1 MNKKIFL
8 TISKNKINNDDLLL
22 TFSEIKNSKN
32 ITYSKLIHYSLKLMF
47 KNDKD
52 LNEQIIRLNHIF
64 VNNKYCLKLIYLNKF
79 SKMINGKIE
88 EHDTIRNACIVAKFD
103 SEIDDININI
113 ISFFVDIEVKQKDQF
128 QFILKRIEFDKNNI
142 CLDNSI
148 EDLEI
153 EIKIEDQLTSIFNI
167 DDLVHKH
174 DKYFSDDD
182 YNPITDKL
190 KLSKWRDVISILQKM
205 YDGNQNFLDN
215 YFLKF
220 ENQVYLCS
228 KTDINNEKNLVL
240 TENDDLINNT
250 DIKVIDKENYP
261 LIEKIK
267 NHIKTLEDENNQ
279 NHNNIE
285 EYTKNKVVNENNKF
299 EIEENI
305 NNKNK
310 YLNDISNLISN
321 NDSKIED
328 YNVCIKNLSTNK
340 KIDSNDPI
348 LTQIEDYHNQINKYK
363 LEKDELELKENEV
376 KKSCQELKESLK
388 NIEININEYD
398 KKINKCNEIIKNN
411 NIKIMYLKNSLE
423 NLKDYKFFYLIKNI
437 IFEEEEQKFESIKQ
451 NINNI
456 SLNDIDNKI
465 SINRNDVA
473 NAKKVKRYYYAI
485 NQLNSGYY
493 KNFNL
498 FKSIKEPS
506 NIILFKNEVSNNIQQ
521 KYKLNKTQLSSVQK
535 AINIDDIFYL
545 QGPPGTGKTQ
555 TLCAIAESV
564 IERGDNLLMCSSTH
578 EAINN
583 FLERLAE
590 NNRNNPNILIFKY
603 KFLSTKEGESTS
615 NNNEFSEKD
624 LYKNF
629 KKCIYNNLIKNN
641 ESKKLLL
648 EYIQKYGSK
657 IPEIKKGNT
666 FLSTLNK
673 IEENFDFFQDN
684 IESFNIKGNDG
695 EFLYPFDDC
704 YEVIKYEDLKQIKWK
719 LESYYDNLKEKNME
733 LYNQIIAFDNIVN
746 KYINQNNIQLIIDI
760 PNIINKL
767 DNMLK
772 DDGLSQ
778 KIQNIRDI
786 YDSNTEDN
794 LEDEFLNYIF
804 NNNMINVI
812 GITTSSR
819 QSIQINNRTKNLF
832 SDYNIET
839 MLIDEISKSS
849 TPEILA
855 KAVLAKR
862 IILSGD
868 YRQLPPS
875 AEFCSNIELEQL
887 KQFIINSSEDKLNTF
902 HNNETFKIWKDYIKN
917 EDWKKLLK
925 DDIVDLFKTSFFV
938 NQVNKLK
945 NNHISSN
952 NKAYEFLNE
961 SWRFSGKILDIV
973 NSIYDDNEKLIN
985 AKDNNNKYNLIINNK
1000 NLDSELV
1007 MVDTSIFDNE
1017 FFQKYHKSNLEIYN
1031 NNIFT
1036 FDQSGIPFELQNSKD
1051 IKLNS
1056 ESLYNQ
1062 YTAIVIVKIIEQL
1075 FSNNLSKFNDNNRI
1089 GIITLTKTQK
1099 SLVKQ
1104 YINIF
1109 IDKQYRQYIKVDTI
1123 DNFQGR
1129 EEEIIIVDFIRGQN
1143 KIQDQKLISTNPR
1156 NLSFLE
1162 EVERINVA
1170 ISRAKSKLILVGSFK
1185 GYLNKL
1191 NIKTYGK
1198 LFYKYYECIG
1208 ESDDSYIRF
1217 GGK

>member
-1 MNKKIFL
+1 MSKKLFL

-22 TFSEIKNSKN
+22 TFSEIKNSEG
-32 ITYSKLIHYSLKLMF
+32 ITYSKLIHYSLNLMF
-47 KNDKD
+47 KNNKNLD
-52 LNEQIIRLNHIF
+52 EQIIRLNDIF

-79 SKMINGKIE
+79 SKMINRNIE

-113 ISFFVDIEVKQKDQF
+113 ISFFVDIKVKKKDEF

-148 EDLEI
+148 KDLEI
-153 EIKIEDQLTSIFNI
+153 EIKFEDQLTSLYNI
-167 DDLVHKH
+167 EDLVNNY
-174 DKYFSDDD
+174 DKYYSNDD
-182 YNPITDKL
+182 YNTNTDKL
-190 KLSKWRDVISILQKM
+190 KLSKWHDVISILQKM
-205 YDGNQNFLDN
+205 YDGKQNFLDN

-228 KTDINNEKNLVL
+228 KTNINNEKNLVL
-240 TENDDLINNT
+240 TENDDLISNP
-250 DIKVIDKENYP
+250 DIKDIDKENYE

-267 NHIKTLEDENNQ
+267 THIKTLEDENNQ
-279 NHNNIE
+279 NFNQIE

-299 EIEENI
+299 EIGKNI
-305 NNKNK
+305 INKNK
-310 YLNDISNLISN
+310 ELNDIRNLISDI
-321 NDSKIED
+321 DSKIED
-328 YNVCIKNLSTNK
+328 YDLRIKNLSTNK

-348 LTQIEDYHNQINKYK
+348 LTQIDDYHNQIKKYK
-363 LEKDELELKENEV
+363 LEKDELELKKIEV
-376 KKSCQELKESLK
+376 QQSHKELKESLK

-398 KKINKCNEIIKNN
+398 KKINECNEKTIKNN
-411 NIKIMYLKNSLE
+411 QKIKNLKNSLE

-437 IFEEEEQKFESIKQ
+437 IFEEEQKFESIKP
-451 NINNI
+451 NINDI
-456 SLNDIDNKI
+456 SLNDNHNKI

-506 NIILFKNEVSNNIQQ
+506 NNISFQNEVSDNIKQ
-521 KYKLNKTQLSSVQK
+521 KYKLNTKQLISVQK

-603 KFLSTKEGESTS
+603 KFLSTKEGEFTS
-615 NNNEFSEKD
+615 NNDEFSEKD

-648 EYIQKYGSK
+648 EYIQKYGYK

-673 IEENFDFFQDN
+673 IDENFDFFQNN
-684 IESFNIKGNDG
+684 IESFNIIGNDG

-704 YEVIKYEDLKQIKWK
+704 YKEIKHEDLKQIKSI
-719 LESYYDNLKEKNME
+719 LERYYDNYLKEKNIE

-746 KYINQNNIQLIIDI
+746 KYINQNNIELIIDI
-760 PNIINKL
+760 PNIIKKL

-778 KIQNIRDI
+778 KIQNIRDV
-786 YDSNTEDN
+786 YDSNKEDN

-804 NNNMINVI
+804 ENNMINVI

-819 QSIQINNRTKNLF
+819 QSIQINGMTKNLF

-875 AEFCSNIELEQL
+875 AEFCSNTELEQL
-887 KQFIINSSEDKLNTF
+887 KQFIIKSSEDKFNNNT
-902 HNNETFKIWKDYIKN
+902 TFKIWKEYIKN
-917 EDWKKLLK
+917 EGWEKLLK

-938 NQVNKLK
+938 TQVNKLK
-945 NNHISSN
+945 NNQISN

-961 SWRFSGKILDIV
+961 SWRFSRKILDIV

-985 AKDNNNKYNLIINNK
+985 VKEINNKYKLIINNK

-1017 FFQKYHKSNLEIYN
+1017 FFQKYHKSNLENYN
-1031 NNIFT
+1031 NNIST
-1036 FDQSGIPFELQNSKD
+1036 FDQNGKPFELQNGKD

-1056 ESLYNQ
+1056 DSLYNQ
-1062 YTAIVIVKIIEQL
+1062 YTAIVIVKIIEEL
-1075 FSNNLSKFNDNNRI
+1075 FSNNLSKFNDSNRI

-1109 IDKQYRQYIKVDTI
+1109 IDKQYRKYIKVDTI

-1143 KIQDQKLISTNPR
+1143 KIQDQKHITTNSR

-1185 GYLNKL
+1185 DYLNKL

-1198 LFYKYYECIG
+1198 LFYTYYEHTG
-1208 ESDDSYIRF
+1208 ESDDSYIMF

>member
-1 MNKKIFL
+1 MNKKLFL

-22 TFSEIKNSKN
+22 TFSEIKNSKS
-32 ITYSKLIHYSLKLMF
+32 ITYSELIHYSLNLMF
-47 KNDKD
+47 KNDKNLD
-52 LNEQIIRLNHIF
+52 EQIIRLNDIF

-79 SKMINGKIE
+79 SKMINRNIE

-113 ISFFVDIEVKQKDQF
+113 ISFFVDIKVMQKDEF

-142 CLDNSI
+142 CFDNSI
-148 EDLEI
+148 KDLEI
-153 EIKIEDQLTSIFNI
+153 EIKFEDQLTSIWSI
-167 DDLVHKH
+167 EDLVNNYY
-174 DKYFSDDD
+174 KYYSNDD
-182 YNPITDKL
+182 YNTNTDKL
-190 KLSKWRDVISILQKM
+190 KLSKWHDVISILQKM
-205 YDGNQNFLDN
+205 YDGSQNFLDN

-228 KTDINNEKNLVL
+228 KTNINNEKNLVL
-240 TENDDLINNT
+240 TENDDLISNP
-250 DIKVIDKENYP
+250 DIKDIDKENYE

-267 NHIKTLEDENNQ
+267 THIKTLEDENNR
-279 NHNNIE
+279 NLNNIK
-285 EYTKNKVVNENNKF
+285 EYTENKVKNENDKF
-299 EIEENI
+299 EIEKNI
-305 NNKNK
+305 NNKEK
-310 YLNDISNLISN
+310 ELNDISNLISDVN
-321 NDSKIED
+321 SKIED
-328 YNVCIKNLSTNK
+328 YNVYIEKLSTNK
-340 KIDSNDPI
+340 KIDSNDQI
-348 LTQIEDYHNQINKYK
+348 LTQIDDYHNQIKKYK
-363 LEKDELELKENEV
+363 LEKDELELKKIEV
-376 KKSCQELKESLK
+376 QQSHKELNESLK
-388 NIEININEYD
+388 NTKININEYD

-437 IFEEEEQKFESIKQ
+437 IFEQEEQKFESIKQ
-451 NINNI
+451 NINDI
-456 SLNDIDNKI
+456 SLNNNNHNKI

-506 NIILFKNEVSNNIQQ
+506 NIIWFKNEVSDNIKQ
-521 KYKLNKTQLSSVQK
+521 KYKLNKKQLSSVQK

-648 EYIQKYGSK
+648 EYIQKYGYEV
-657 IPEIKKGNT
+657 PEIKKGNT

-673 IEENFDFFQDN
+673 IDENFDFFQDN

-719 LESYYDNLKEKNME
+719 LESYYDNLKEKNIE
-733 LYNQIIAFDNIVN
+733 LYNQIIAFNNIVN
-746 KYINQNNIQLIIDI
+746 KYINQNNIELIIDI
-760 PNIINKL
+760 PNIINNL

-778 KIQNIRDI
+778 KIQNIRDV
-786 YDSNTEDN
+786 YDSNKEDN

-804 NNNMINVI
+804 ENNMINVI

-819 QSIQINNRTKNLF
+819 QSIQINNMTKNLF

-875 AEFCSNIELEQL
+875 AEFCSNTELEQL
-887 KQFIINSSEDKLNTF
+887 KQFIIKSPEDKFN
-902 HNNETFKIWKDYIKN
+902 NNETFKYWKEYIVKN
-917 EDWKKLLK
+917 EDWEKLLK

-1000 NLDSELV
+1000 NLNSELV

-1036 FDQSGIPFELQNSKD
+1036 FDQNGKPFELQNGKD

-1062 YTAIVIVKIIEQL
+1062 YTAIVIVKIIEEL
-1075 FSNNLSKFNDNNRI
+1075 FSNNDSKFNDSNRI

-1143 KIQDQKLISTNPR
+1143 KIQSQKLILTNLR

-1185 GYLNKL
+1185 YYLNDL

-1198 LFYKYYECIG
+1198 LFYKYYECID
-1208 ESDDSYIRF
+1208 ESADSYIKF

>member
-1 MNKKIFL
+1 MSKKLFL
-8 TISKNKINNDDLLL
+8 TISRTKINNDDLLL
-22 TFSEIKNSKN
+22 TFSEIKNSKS
-32 ITYSKLIHYSLKLMF
+32 ITYSELIHYSLNLMF
-47 KNDKD
+47 KNDKNLD
-52 LNEQIIRLNHIF
+52 EQIIRLNDIF

-79 SKMINGKIE
+79 SKMINRNIE

-113 ISFFVDIEVKQKDQF
+113 ISFFVDIKVMQKDEF

-142 CLDNSI
+142 CLDNSTK
-148 EDLEI
+148 DSEI
-153 EIKIEDQLTSIFNI
+153 EIKFEDELTSIWSI
-167 DDLVHKH
+167 DDLVKKC

-182 YNPITDKL
+182 YNTNTDKL
-190 KLSKWRDVISILQKM
+190 NLSKWHDVISILQKM
-205 YDGNQNFLDN
+205 YDGKQNFLDN

-228 KTDINNEKNLVL
+228 KTNINNEKNLVL
-240 TENDDLINNT
+240 TENDDLINNP
-250 DIKVIDKENYP
+250 DIKDIDKENYE

-279 NHNNIE
+279 NLNNIK

-305 NNKNK
+305 INKNK
-310 YLNDISNLISN
+310 ELNDIRNSIDDIN
-321 NDSKIED
+321 SKIED
-328 YNVCIKNLSTNK
+328 YNLRIKNLSTNK
-340 KIDSNDPI
+340 NIDSNVPI
-348 LTQIEDYHNQINKYK
+348 LTQIDDYHNQIKKYK
-363 LEKDELELKENEV
+363 LEKDELEQKENEV
-376 KKSCQELKESLK
+376 KKSCQELKESLR
-388 NIEININEYD
+388 NTVININEYD
-398 KKINKCNEIIKNN
+398 KKINECNEKTIKNN
-411 NIKIMYLKNSLE
+411 QKIKNLNNSLE

-437 IFEEEEQKFESIKQ
+437 IFEEEDKFESIKQ
-451 NINNI
+451 NINDI
-456 SLNDIDNKI
+456 SLNDNHNKI

-473 NAKKVKRYYYAI
+473 NAKKVKRYHYAI

-506 NIILFKNEVSNNIQQ
+506 NIISLQNEVSDNIKQ
-521 KYKLNKTQLSSVQK
+521 KYKLNNKQLISVQK

-583 FLERLAE
+583 FLERLAK

-615 NNNEFSEKD
+615 NNNDFSEKD

-629 KKCIYNNLIKNN
+629 KKCIYNNLIKND

-648 EYIQKYGSK
+648 EYIQKYGYK

-673 IEENFDFFQDN
+673 IDENFDFFQDN
-684 IESFNIKGNDG
+684 IESFNIKENDG

-704 YEVIKYEDLKQIKWK
+704 YEVIKHEDLKKIKPR
-719 LESYYDNLKEKNME
+719 LESYYDNNLKEKNIE

-746 KYINQNNIQLIIDI
+746 KYINQNNIELIIDI
-760 PNIINKL
+760 PNIIKKL

-778 KIQNIRDI
+778 KIQNIRDV
-786 YDSNTEDN
+786 YDSNKEDN

-819 QSIQINNRTKNLF
+819 QSIQINNMTKNLF

-875 AEFCSNIELEQL
+875 AEFCSNTELEQL
-887 KQFIINSSEDKLNTF
+887 KQFIIKSSEDKFNNNT
-902 HNNETFKIWKDYIKN
+902 TFKTWKKYIEN
-917 EDWKKLLK
+917 EDWEKLLK

-938 NQVNKLK
+938 TQVNKLK
-945 NNHISSN
+945 NNQISN
-952 NKAYEFLNE
+952 NRAYEFLNE

-985 AKDNNNKYNLIINNK
+985 VKEINNKYDLIINNK

-1017 FFQKYHKSNLEIYN
+1017 FFLKYHKSKPEN
-1031 NNIFT
+1031 NNNNNFT
-1036 FDQSGIPFELQNSKD
+1036 FDQNGKPFELQNSKD

-1056 ESLYNQ
+1056 DSLYNQ
-1062 YTAIVIVKIIEQL
+1062 YTAIVIVKIIEEL
-1075 FSNNLSKFNDNNRI
+1075 FSNNLSKFNDSNRI

-1143 KIQDQKLISTNPR
+1143 KILSQKLIHKNSR

-1185 GYLNKL
+1185 GYLNNL

-1198 LFYKYYECIG
+1198 LFYKYYESTN
-1208 ESDDSYIRF
+1208 ESDHSYIMF

>member
-1 MNKKIFL
+1 MSKKLFL

-22 TFSEIKNSKN
+22 TFSEIKNSKS
-32 ITYSKLIHYSLKLMF
+32 ITYSELIHYSLNLMF

-52 LNEQIIRLNHIF
+52 LNEQIIRLNDIF
-64 VNNKYCLKLIYLNKF
+64 VNNKYSVKLIYLNKF
-79 SKMINGKIE
+79 SKMINRNIE

-113 ISFFVDIEVKQKDQF
+113 ISFFVDIKVKQKEEF

-148 EDLEI
+148 KDLEI
-153 EIKIEDQLTSIFNI
+153 EIKFEDQLTSLFNI
-167 DDLVHKH
+167 EDLVKKC
-174 DKYFSDDD
+174 DKYYSNDD
-182 YNPITDKL
+182 YNTNTDKL
-190 KLSKWRDVISILQKM
+190 KLSKWHDVISILQKM
-205 YDGNQNFLDN
+205 YDGNQNFLYN

-228 KTDINNEKNLVL
+228 KTNINNEKNLVL
-240 TENDDLINNT
+240 TENDELINNP
-250 DIKVIDKENYP
+250 DIKDIDKEDCP

-267 NHIKTLEDENNQ
+267 THIKTLEDENNQ
-279 NHNNIE
+279 NLNNIK
-285 EYTKNKVVNENNKF
+285 EYTENKVKYENIKF

-305 NNKNK
+305 INKDK
-310 YLNDISNLISN
+310 ELNYISNLISDIN
-321 NDSKIED
+321 SKIEN
-328 YNVCIKNLSTNK
+328 YNKNLSTNK
-340 KIDSNDPI
+340 KTDSNDPI
-348 LTQIEDYHNQINKYK
+348 LTQIDDYHNQIKKYK
-363 LEKDELELKENEV
+363 LEKDELEQKENEV
-376 KKSCQELKESLK
+376 KKSHQELKESLK
-388 NIEININEYD
+388 NTEININEYD
-398 KKINKCNEIIKNN
+398 KKINECNETTKNN
-411 NIKIMYLKNSLE
+411 NIKIENLKNSLE

-437 IFEEEEQKFESIKQ
+437 IFEEEQKFEFIKP
-451 NINNI
+451 NINDI
-456 SLNDIDNKI
+456 SLKNDNHNKI

-506 NIILFKNEVSNNIQQ
+506 NIISFQNEVSDNIKQ
-521 KYKLNKTQLSSVQK
+521 KYKLNKKQLSSVQK

-590 NNRNNPNILIFKY
+590 NNTNNPNILIFKY

-629 KKCIYNNLIKNN
+629 KKCIYNNLIKNS

-648 EYIQKYGSK
+648 EYIQKYGYK

-673 IEENFDFFQDN
+673 INENFDFFQDN
-684 IESFNIKGNDG
+684 IESFNIIGNDG
-695 EFLYPFDDC
+695 EFLFPFDDC
-704 YEVIKYEDLKQIKWK
+704 YKVIKHEDLIQIKSR
-719 LESYYDNLKEKNME
+719 LERYYDNNLKEKNIE

-746 KYINQNNIQLIIDI
+746 KYINQNNIELIIDI
-760 PNIINKL
+760 PNIINNL

-786 YDSNTEDN
+786 YDSNKEDN

-819 QSIQINNRTKNLF
+819 QSIQINNMTKNLF

-875 AEFCSNIELEQL
+875 AEFCSNTELEQL
-887 KQFIINSSEDKLNTF
+887 KQFIINSSEDKFNNNT
-902 HNNETFKIWKDYIKN
+902 TFKTWKKYIEN
-917 EDWKKLLK
+917 EEWEKLLK

-938 NQVNKLK
+938 TQVNKLK
-945 NNHISSN
+945 NNQISN
-952 NKAYEFLNE
+952 NRAYDNRAYEFLNE

-985 AKDNNNKYNLIINNK
+985 AKEINNKYNLIINNK
-1000 NLDSELV
+1000 NLNSELV

-1036 FDQSGIPFELQNSKD
+1036 FDQNGKPFELQNSKD

-1056 ESLYNQ
+1056 DSLYNQ
-1062 YTAIVIVKIIEQL
+1062 YTAIVIVKIIEEL
-1075 FSNNLSKFNDNNRI
+1075 FSNNLSKFNDSNRI

-1143 KIQDQKLISTNPR
+1143 KIQDQKRITTNSR

-1185 GYLNKL
+1185 YYLNDL

-1198 LFYKYYECIG
+1198 LFNKYYECID
-1208 ESDDSYIRF
+1208 ESDDSYIIF

>member
-1 MNKKIFL
+1 MNKLFL

-22 TFSEIKNSKN
+22 TFSEIKNSER
-32 ITYSKLIHYSLKLMF
+32 ITYSELINYSLNLMF
-47 KNDKD
+47 KNKKNLD
-52 LNEQIIRLNHIF
+52 EQIIRLNDIF

-79 SKMINGKIE
+79 SKMINRNIE

-113 ISFFVDIEVKQKDQF
+113 ISFFVDIKVKKKDEF

-148 EDLEI
+148 KDLEI
-153 EIKIEDQLTSIFNI
+153 EIKFEDQLTSLFNI
-167 DDLVHKH
+167 DDLVKKC
-174 DKYFSDDD
+174 DKYYSNDD
-182 YNPITDKL
+182 YNTNTDKL
-190 KLSKWRDVISILQKM
+190 KLSKWHDVISILQKM
-205 YDGNQNFLDN
+205 YDGKQNFLDN

-228 KTDINNEKNLVL
+228 KTNINNEKNLVL
-240 TENDDLINNT
+240 TENDDLISNP
-250 DIKVIDKENYP
+250 DIKDIDKENYE

-267 NHIKTLEDENNQ
+267 THIKTLEDENNQ
-279 NHNNIE
+279 NFNQIE
-285 EYTKNKVVNENNKF
+285 EYTKNKDENEKTKSK
-299 EIEENI
+299 IEENI
-305 NNKNK
+305 INKNK
-310 YLNDISNLISN
+310 ELNDITNLISDI
-321 NDSKIED
+321 DSKIED
-328 YNVCIKNLSTNK
+328 YNVRIKSLSTNK
-340 KIDSNDPI
+340 KTDSNDPI
-348 LTQIEDYHNQINKYK
+348 LTQIDDYHNQIKKYK
-363 LEKDELELKENEV
+363 LEKDELELKKIEV
-376 KKSCQELKESLK
+376 QQSHKELKESLK

-398 KKINKCNEIIKNN
+398 KKINECNEKTKNN
-411 NIKIMYLKNSLE
+411 NIEIENLKNSLV

-437 IFEEEEQKFESIKQ
+437 FFEEEQKFESIKQ
-451 NINNI
+451 NINDI
-456 SLNDIDNKI
+456 SLNDNHNKI

-506 NIILFKNEVSNNIQQ
+506 NNISFQNEVSDNIKQ

-578 EAINN
+578 AAINN
-583 FLERLAE
+583 FLVRLAE
-590 NNRNNPNILIFKY
+590 NNTNNPNILIFKY

-629 KKCIYNNLIKNN
+629 KKCIYNNLIQNS

-648 EYIQKYGSK
+648 EYIQKYRYE

-673 IEENFDFFQDN
+673 IDENFDFFLDN
-684 IESFNIKGNDG
+684 IKSFNIIGNDG

-704 YEVIKYEDLKQIKWK
+704 YEVIKHEDLQKIKSR
-719 LESYYDNLKEKNME
+719 LESYYDNLKEKNIE

-746 KYINQNNIQLIIDI
+746 KYINQNNIELIIDI
-760 PNIINKL
+760 PNIIKKL

-778 KIQNIRDI
+778 KIQNIRDV
-786 YDSNTEDN
+786 YDSNKEDN

-819 QSIQINNRTKNLF
+819 QSIQINNMTKNLF

-875 AEFCSNIELEQL
+875 AEFCSNTELEQL
-887 KQFIINSSEDKLNTF
+887 KQFIIKSSEDKFN
-902 HNNETFKIWKDYIKN
+902 NNETFKIWKEYIKN
-917 EDWKKLLK
+917 EDWEKLLK

-938 NQVNKLK
+938 TQVNKLK
-945 NNHISSN
+945 NNQISNS
-952 NKAYEFLNE
+952 KAYEFLNE
-961 SWRFSGKILDIV
+961 SWRFSGKILHIV

-985 AKDNNNKYNLIINNK
+985 AKEINNKYNLNINNK

-1017 FFQKYHKSNLEIYN
+1017 FFLKYHKSKPKN
-1031 NNIFT
+1031 NNNNNFT
-1036 FDQSGIPFELQNSKD
+1036 FDQNGKPFELQNSKD

-1062 YTAIVIVKIIEQL
+1062 YTAIVIVKIIEEL
-1075 FSNNLSKFNDNNRI
+1075 FSNNLSKFNDSNRI

-1143 KIQDQKLISTNPR
+1143 KIQDQKLPSTNSKNSR

-1185 GYLNKL
+1185 DYLNKL

-1198 LFYKYYECIG
+1198 LFNKYYEHTG
-1208 ESDDSYIRF
+1208 ESDDSYIMF

>member
-1 MNKKIFL
+1 MNKKLFL
-8 TISKNKINNDDLLL
+8 TISKNRIDNDDLLL
-22 TFSEIKNSKN
+22 TFSEIKNSKS
-32 ITYSKLIHYSLKLMF
+32 ITYSELIHHSLNLMF
-47 KNDKD
+47 KNNKNI
-52 LNEQIIRLNHIF
+52 NEQIIRLNEIF
-64 VNNKYCLKLIYLNKF
+64 ANNKYFVKLIYLNKF
-79 SKMINGKIE
+79 SKMINKNIQ
-88 EHDTIRNACIVAKFD
+88 EHNIIKNACIVAKFD
-103 SEIDDININI
+103 SDIDNININI
-113 ISFFVDIEVKQKDQF
+113 ISFFVDIEVNQKDQF

-148 EDLEI
+148 KDLEI
-153 EIKIEDQLTSIFNI
+153 EIKIEDELTSIFNI
-167 DDLVHKH
+167 DDLVYKY

-182 YNPITDKL
+182 YNTITDKL
-190 KLSKWRDVISILQKM
+190 KLNKWRDVISILQKM

-250 DIKVIDKENYP
+250 DIKFIDKENYL
-261 LIEKIK
+261 LIEKIN
-267 NHIKTLEDENNQ
+267 NHIKVLEDENNQ
-279 NHNNIE
+279 NHNNIN
-285 EYTKNKVVNENNKF
+285 EYTENKVVNENNKF
-299 EIEENI
+299 EIEKNI
-305 NNKNK
+305 NDKNK
-310 YLNDISNLISN
+310 ELNDISNLILN
-321 NDSKIED
+321 NNSKIED
-328 YNVCIKNLSTNK
+328 YKVRFINLSTNK

-348 LTQIEDYHNQINKYK
+348 ITQIDKYK
-363 LEKDELELKENEV
+363 LENYELEQKEIEV

-398 KKINKCNEIIKNN
+398 KKIKECNAIIKNN
-411 NIKIMYLKNSLE
+411 NIKIENLKNSLE
-423 NLKDYKFFYLIKNI
+423 NLKNYKFFYLIKDI
-437 IFEEEEQKFESIKQ
+437 IFEEEQKFELIKQ

-456 SLNDIDNKI
+456 SENDNHNKI

-506 NIILFKNEVSNNIQQ
+506 NIISFQNEVSNNIKQ
-521 KYKLNKTQLSSVQK
+521 KYKLNKRQLSSVQK

-590 NNRNNPNILIFKY
+590 NNRNNPNIIIFKY

-615 NNNEFSEKD
+615 NNDEFLEKD

-629 KKCIYNNLIKNN
+629 KNCIYNNLIKNN
-641 ESKKLLL
+641 ESKKLLS
-648 EYIQKYGSK
+648 EYIQKYGYK
-657 IPEIKKGNT
+657 IPEIKKGNIIVST
-666 FLSTLNK
+666 FLSILNK
-673 IEENFDFFQDN
+673 IDENFDFFQNN
-684 IESFNIKGNDG
+684 IKSFNIIGNDG

-704 YEVIKYEDLKQIKWK
+704 YKDIKHEDLKQIKSR
-719 LESYYDNLKEKNME
+719 LESYYDNNLKEKNIE

-746 KYINQNNIQLIIDI
+746 KYINQNNIELIIDI
-760 PNIINKL
+760 PKIINKL
-767 DNMLK
+767 DNIL
-772 DDGLSQ
+772 DDKLSQ

-786 YDSNTEDN
+786 YDSNKEDN

-804 NNNMINVI
+804 KNNMINVI

-819 QSIQINNRTKNLF
+819 QSIQINNMTKNLF

-855 KAVLAKR
+855 KAVLAKK

-875 AEFCSNIELEQL
+875 PEFCSNIELEQL
-887 KQFIINSSEDKLNTF
+887 KQFIIKSSKDKLNTF
-902 HNNETFKIWKDYIKN
+902 DNNTTFQIWKDYIKN
-917 EDWKKLLK
+917 EDWEKLLK

-945 NNHISSN
+945 NNHISDN

-1017 FFQKYHKSNLEIYN
+1017 FFQKYHKSNLEN

-1036 FDQSGIPFELQNSKD
+1036 FDQNGKPFELQNCKD

-1062 YTAIVIVKIIEQL
+1062 YTAIVIVKIIEEL
-1075 FSNNLSKFNDNNRI
+1075 FSNNLSKFNDSNRI

-1109 IDKQYRQYIKVDTI
+1109 INKQYWQYIKVDTI

-1143 KIQDQKLISTNPR
+1143 KIQSQKLSPTNSR

-1185 GYLNKL
+1185 GYLNNL

-1198 LFYKYYECIG
+1198 LFYKYYKCID
-1208 ESDDSYIRF
+1208 ESDDSYIMF